1 MDGKEGAKDGSD
13 VKDGY
18 LYLKRTWKDGDKL
31 ELEFP
36 MEVRVLAADSR
47 VREDIG
53 KVALM
58 RGPIVYCMEEADNG
72 KGLHLC
78 KLAAEPNPEASMTD
92 KVGIPMVGI
101 TTDGLRMKAEE
112 EGGLYHVYSKPVYEA
127 VKLQW
132 IPYFTWA
139 NRGEGE
145 MQVFI
150 RAEEE

>member
-1 MDGKEGAKDGSD
+1 
-13 VKDGY
+13 
-18 LYLKRTWKDGDKL
+18 
-31 ELEFP
+31 
-36 MEVRVLAADSR
+36 
-47 VREDIG
+47 
-53 KVALM
+53 
-58 RGPIVYCMEEADNG
+58 
-72 KGLHLC
+72 
-78 KLAAEPNPEASMTD
+78 MTD